1 MIMAKLRPLFAC
13 LVPVAVGACSAPPA
27 EHAFAGD
34 DAITR
39 VTNCVCYG
47 SVEGEQLKPWE
58 FGWGDS
64 AKLRKQL
71 SRCTCEAD
79 IDVRNVRDPQRYV
92 TPGTVIK

>member
-1 MIMAKLRPLFAC
+1 MRKLRLLLAC
-13 LVPVAVGACSAPPA
+13 LAPAAVGACVAPPT

-34 DAITR
+34 EAITR
-39 VTNCVCYG
+39 VTNCVCYA

-58 FGWGDS
+58 LGWGDP

>member
-1 MIMAKLRPLFAC
+1 MTKLRLLLAC
-13 LVPVAVGACSAPPA
+13 LAPAAFGACVAPPT

-34 DAITR
+34 EAITR
-39 VTNCVCYG
+39 VTNCVCYA

-58 FGWGDS
+58 LGWGDP

>member
-1 MIMAKLRPLFAC
+1 MRKPRALLVC
-13 LVPVAVGACSAPPA
+13 LAPTLLGACAAPPT

-34 DAITR
+34 EAITR
-39 VTNCVCYG
+39 VNNCVCYA
-47 SVEGEQLKPWE
+47 SVDGQQLKPWE
-58 FGWGDS
+58 LGWGDA

-92 TPGTVIK
+92 TPGTVIR

>member
-1 MIMAKLRPLFAC
+1 MTKLRTPLTC
-13 LVPVAVGACSAPPA
+13 IVLSVLGACVAPPT

-34 DAITR
+34 EAITR
-39 VTNCVCYG
+39 VTNCVCYS

-58 FGWGDS
+58 LGWGDP

-79 IDVRNVRDPQRYV
+79 IDVRNVRNPQRYV

>member
-1 MIMAKLRPLFAC
+1 MMKLRPLLVC
-13 LVPVAVGACSAPPA
+13 VVPVVVGACAAPPT
-27 EHAFAGD
+27 ENVFASD

-39 VTNCVCYG
+39 VNSCVCYA

-58 FGWGDS
+58 LGWGDA

-79 IDVRNVRDPQRYV
+79 VDVRNVRDPQRYV